1 MAQFLYENVELE
13 SFDLCCLDL
22 RVSFHLFIP
31 EVAYGSGE
39 WSFHTLNLD
48 IFKDVF
54 SRVSPQ
60 KKTSFKPLA
69 YP

>member
-1 MAQFLYENVELE
+1 MAQFLYENFELE

-31 EVAYGSGE
+31 EGCLWIKESGN
-39 WSFHTLNLD
+39 HTLNLD

-54 SRVSPQ
+54 SRVSPP
-60 KKTSFKPLA
+60 KKDFI
-69 YP
+69 